1 MNEEKENQ
9 GPKDS
14 RKIHWKDLPNFGSIA
29 SNGRRVESP
38 AQKTH
43 AGDVRR
49 SMPVQSSRWDRG
61 KEKIRSGNHKDT
73 RCSQRAQCPVL
84 ERTNTNVECIYPKR
98 NSPCTETSRKEP
110 PHSRREAGTGICRL
124 ERRQGNQE
132 KIPSSLV
139 SPASSSGGAVDSSIP
154 VSTTKRSAVAKQS
167 ICQHTTALKET
178 TPQRTN
184 SSGQVTPVADQEISQ
199 HSHRTSGPHLHQTP
213 VSYRTNRKDPSS
225 VGETPA
231 PSQQQQFTPDSLNG
245 TTRSKSGVVRR
256 CLVLRPQSNNSKAKL
271 DREHKFRT
279 HLESV
284 RQDVANL
291 RHSNSTLKESSR
303 AYMKSQHD
311 AQQSISSQ
319 LQLLLQKSLRSTRQ
333 WQDRASFLLNENKYL
348 KETIDGIVQQNSEQK
363 AKIREL
369 EEELS
374 VNRHRASRLR
384 DKLSRVEGRVKV
396 VCRIKPSSSGSVNN
410 FELTCSNEDG
420 AVLDTMK
427 IKGNQSNRVRYED
440 FIDQKKKAPSKDCS
454 YRFAKIVTP
463 TEPQSALYEEILSA
477 CGNELERGGLC
488 VIAHGASSSG
498 KTHSILG
505 DPSAD
510 GSKGLL
516 HFVLEALLK
525 GMESLNVNVCEIYNE
540 SCIHH
545 SLDEKSTH
553 AAEPQW
559 LTIDNQKQVT
569 QCLKSI
575 KSLRK
580 QSATLLNRYSSR
592 SHMVIRIRR
601 SESVESL
608 IEIVDLAGSEKSSFV
623 DKAKATGRT
632 EKQQQETGYIA
643 KSLSS
648 LSQVIK
654 AVRKGD
660 QHVTFR
666 NSKLT
671 RVLEPILSTPH
682 TRIILL
688 AHVIDQSSDMEQNL
702 RTLQFAQTMASSL

>member
-1 MNEEKENQ
+1 MRVCYCVF
-9 GPKDS
+9 GP
-14 RKIHWKDLPNFGSIA
+14 
-29 SNGRRVESP
+29 
-38 AQKTH
+38 
-43 AGDVRR
+43 
-49 SMPVQSSRWDRG
+49 
-61 KEKIRSGNHKDT
+61 
-73 RCSQRAQCPVL
+73 CSQS
-84 ERTNTNVECIYPKR
+84 CI
-98 NSPCTETSRKEP
+98 
-110 PHSRREAGTGICRL
+110 
-124 ERRQGNQE
+124 
-132 KIPSSLV
+132 
-139 SPASSSGGAVDSSIP
+139 
-154 VSTTKRSAVAKQS
+154 
-167 ICQHTTALKET
+167 
-178 TPQRTN
+178 
-184 SSGQVTPVADQEISQ
+184 
-199 HSHRTSGPHLHQTP
+199 
-213 VSYRTNRKDPSS
+213 
-225 VGETPA
+225 
-231 PSQQQQFTPDSLNG
+231 
-245 TTRSKSGVVRR
+245 
-256 CLVLRPQSNNSKAKL
+256 
-271 DREHKFRT
+271 
-279 HLESV
+279 
-284 RQDVANL
+284 
-291 RHSNSTLKESSR
+291 
-303 AYMKSQHD
+303 
-311 AQQSISSQ
+311 
-319 LQLLLQKSLRSTRQ
+319 
-333 WQDRASFLLNENKYL
+333 
-348 KETIDGIVQQNSEQK
+348 GIVHYT
-363 AKIREL
+363 L
-369 EEELS
+369 
-374 VNRHRASRLR
+374 
-384 DKLSRVEGRVKV
+384 
-396 VCRIKPSSSGSVNN
+396 P
-410 FELTCSNEDG
+410 
-420 AVLDTMK
+420 
-427 IKGNQSNRVRYED
+427 
-440 FIDQKKKAPSKDCS
+440 
-454 YRFAKIVTP
+454 
-463 TEPQSALYEEILSA
+463 EILSA